1 MADSR
6 ASLPPPEHP
15 LAAGVVRGELRA
27 LARACRLADD
37 AVGEYREI
45 LKQLFPFTGH
55 AWTVGV
61 TGMPGAG
68 KSTLTDKLIIQLRER
83 GQKVAV
89 VAIDPTSPFTGGAI
103 LGDRIRMQR
112 HHDDPGV
119 FIRSLA
125 TRGALGGLS
134 RSAVDVVRV
143 CDAWR
148 ADVVLVETVG
158 VGQDELEVTRTVDTT
173 LVVMAPGMGDEVQA
187 IKAGILECADAFAVN
202 KADREGADATM
213 RDLELMIALGQAQ
226 RRPPSPPPTAGHHGH
241 VMGPSGKCGQK
252 VSASSGAGADG
263 LWDPPVLRCVAT
275 KNQGVDELVDQL
287 EAHRAWVTQ
296 TPQGQR
302 RRLERLSESMRNQLR
317 NTLLEHAEREMGDVI
332 DETVR
337 QVADKETDPYTAA
350 EQLVE
355 RFQAR

>member
-1 MADSR
+1 
-6 ASLPPPEHP
+6 
-15 LAAGVVRGELRA
+15 
-27 LARACRLADD
+27 
-37 AVGEYREI
+37 
-45 LKQLFPFTGH
+45 
-55 AWTVGV
+55 
-61 TGMPGAG
+61 
-68 KSTLTDKLIIQLRER
+68 
-83 GQKVAV
+83 
-89 VAIDPTSPFTGGAI
+89 
-103 LGDRIRMQR
+103 
-112 HHDDPGV
+112 
-119 FIRSLA
+119 
-125 TRGALGGLS
+125 
-134 RSAVDVVRV
+134 
-143 CDAWR
+143 
-148 ADVVLVETVG
+148 
-158 VGQDELEVTRTVDTT
+158 
-173 LVVMAPGMGDEVQA
+173 
-187 IKAGILECADAFAVN
+187 
-202 KADREGADATM
+202 
-213 RDLELMIALGQAQ
+213 
-226 RRPPSPPPTAGHHGH
+226 
-241 VMGPSGKCGQK
+241 MGPSGKCGQK